1 MSDTDNTMDFF
12 DHLRELRRKLIY
24 SIIFFLIAFV
34 ICFYF
39 SQSIFEFLAKP
50 LTSILPQGNGLIYTA
65 LQEAF
70 LTNVKVA
77 FFTAAFISFPFLSI
91 QIWSFVAPGLLKKE
105 KQISLPTLIA
115 IPFLFILG
123 AAVVYYVISPI
134 AWKFFLS
141 FQTAQSDSINI
152 TLQAKMNEYLSLMMT
167 FIFAFGLAFQLP
179 VILLLLV
186 RFGILTVAQ
195 LVKFRKYAI
204 VLSFIFAAIIT
215 PPDPFSQISLALP
228 IIILY
233 EVSILISRFMSK
245 KHEEKEQEND
255 KDIEE

>member
-1 MSDTDNTMDFF
+1 MTEIDNTSMNFF
-12 DHLRELRRKLIY
+12 DHLKELRQKLLY
-24 SIIFFLIAFV
+24 VIIFFLLTFV
-34 ICFYF
+34 ISFYF

-50 LTSILPQGNGLIYTA
+50 LTSILGEGNGLIYTA

-91 QIWSFVAPGLLKKE
+91 QIWSFVSPGLLKKE
-105 KQISLPTLIA
+105 KQISLPTLVA

-141 FQTAQSDSINI
+141 FQTSQADSINI

-186 RFGILTVAQ
+186 RFGVLTINQ
-195 LVKFRKYAI
+195 LKSFRKYAI
-204 VLSFIFAAIIT
+204 VLSFVFAAIVT

-233 EVSILISRFMSK
+233 EISILVSRFMVNRKNK
-245 KHEEKEQEND
+245 KDD
-255 KDIEE
+255 KNY

>member
-1 MSDTDNTMDFF
+1 MSEIEHSSMNFF
-12 DHLRELRRKLIY
+12 DHIKELRQKLMY
-24 SIIFFLIAFV
+24 SIIFFLITFV
-34 ICFYF
+34 ISFYF

-50 LTSILPQGNGLIYTA
+50 LTSILPDGNGLIYTA

-115 IPFLFILG
+115 IPFLFLLG

-141 FQTAQSDSINI
+141 FQSAQAEGINI

-179 VILLLLV
+179 VVITLLAKANLV
-186 RFGILTVAQ
+186 AYKTL
-195 LVKFRKYAI
+195 KKSRKYAI
-204 VLSFIFAAIIT
+204 VAAFLAAAFLT

-228 IIILY
+228 IIFLY
-233 EVSILISRFMSK
+233 EISIYLAKII
-245 KHEEKEQEND
+245 EKNRNN
-255 KDIEE
+255 

>member
-1 MSDTDNTMDFF
+1 MSEVEHSSMNFF
-12 DHLRELRRKLIY
+12 DHIKELRQKLMY
-24 SIIFFLIAFV
+24 SIIFFLITFV
-34 ICFYF
+34 ISFYF

-50 LTSILPQGNGLIYTA
+50 LTSILPDGNGLIYTA

-77 FFTAAFISFPFLSI
+77 FFTAAFISFPFFSI

-141 FQTAQSDSINI
+141 FQTSQAEGINI

-167 FIFAFGLAFQLP
+167 FIFAFGIAFQLP
-179 VILLLLV
+179 VVLLLLV
-186 RFGILTVAQ
+186 RFNVLTIKQ
-195 LVKFRKYAI
+195 LISFRKYAI
-204 VLSFIFAAIIT
+204 LLAFVFAAIIT

-228 IIILY
+228 VIILY
-233 EVSILISRFMSK
+233 EVSILIAKFLSK
-245 KHEEKEQEND
+245 RKSKNDEK
-255 KDIEE
+255 IED

>member
-1 MSDTDNTMDFF
+1 MIADNDEETSMNFL
-12 DHLRELRRKLIY
+12 DHLKELRQKLIY
-24 SIIFFLIAFV
+24 SIIFFILSFIV
-34 ICFYF
+34 SFYF

-50 LTSILPQGNGLIYTA
+50 LTSILQDGNGLIYTA

-77 FFTAAFISFPFLSI
+77 FFTAAFISFPFLSF
-91 QIWSFVAPGLLKKE
+91 QIWSFISPGLLKKE
-105 KQISLPTLIA
+105 KKISLPSLIA
-115 IPFLFILG
+115 IPFLFLLG
-123 AAVVYYVISPI
+123 AAVVYYLISPI

-141 FQTAQSDSINI
+141 FQTSQADSINI

-186 RFGILTVAQ
+186 RVGVLTIQQ
-195 LVKFRKYAI
+195 LVSFRKYAI
-204 VLSFIFAAIIT
+204 VLAFIFAAIIT

-228 IIILY
+228 VIILY
-233 EVSILISRFMSK
+233 EVSILISKFLSK
-245 KHEEKEQEND
+245 KDKKKYKKEDE
-255 KDIEE
+255 

>member
-1 MSDTDNTMDFF
+1 MIADNDEETSMNFL
-12 DHLRELRRKLIY
+12 DHLKELRQKLIY
-24 SIIFFLIAFV
+24 SIIFFILSFIV
-34 ICFYF
+34 SFYF

-50 LTSILPQGNGLIYTA
+50 LTSILQDGNGLIYTA

-77 FFTAAFISFPFLSI
+77 FFTAAFISFPFLSF
-91 QIWSFVAPGLLKKE
+91 QIWSFISPGLLKKE
-105 KQISLPTLIA
+105 KKISLPSLIA
-115 IPFLFILG
+115 IPFLFLLG
-123 AAVVYYVISPI
+123 AAVVYYLISPI

-141 FQTAQSDSINI
+141 FQTSQADSINI

-186 RFGILTVAQ
+186 RVGVLTIQQ
-195 LVKFRKYAI
+195 LVSFRKYAI
-204 VLSFIFAAIIT
+204 VLAFIFAAIIT

-228 IIILY
+228 VIILY
-233 EVSILISRFMSK
+233 EVSILISRFLSK
-245 KHEEKEQEND
+245 KDKKKYKKEDE
-255 KDIEE
+255 

>member
-1 MSDTDNTMDFF
+1 MSNTNQDSMNFF
-12 DHLRELRRKLIY
+12 DHIKELRKKLLY
-24 SIIFFLIAFV
+24 SIIFFIFTFLV
-34 ICFYF
+34 SFYF
-39 SQSIFEFLAKP
+39 SQIIFEFLAKP
-50 LTSILPQGNGLIYTA
+50 LTSILEEGDGLIYTA

-141 FQTAQSDSINI
+141 FQTSQADGINI

-167 FIFAFGLAFQLP
+167 FIFAFGIAFQLP

-186 RFGILTVAQ
+186 RFSVLTIEQ
-195 LVKFRKYAI
+195 LVSFRKYAI
-204 VLSFIFAAIIT
+204 VLAFVFAAIIT

-228 IIILY
+228 VIILY
-233 EVSILISRFMSK
+233 EVSILISRFLAKRNK
-245 KHEEKEQEND
+245 KNDLEEE
-255 KDIEE
+255 

>member
-1 MSDTDNTMDFF
+1 MIADNDEETSMNFL
-12 DHLRELRRKLIY
+12 DHLKELRQKLIY
-24 SIIFFLIAFV
+24 SIIFFILSFIV
-34 ICFYF
+34 SFYF

-50 LTSILPQGNGLIYTA
+50 LTSILQDGNGLIYTA

-77 FFTAAFISFPFLSI
+77 FFTAAFISFPFLSF
-91 QIWSFVAPGLLKKE
+91 QIWSFISPGLLKKE
-105 KQISLPTLIA
+105 KKISLPSLIA
-115 IPFLFILG
+115 IPFLFLLG
-123 AAVVYYVISPI
+123 AAVVYYLISPI

-141 FQTAQSDSINI
+141 FQTSQADSINI

-186 RFGILTVAQ
+186 RVGVLTIQQ
-195 LVKFRKYAI
+195 LVSFRKYAI
-204 VLSFIFAAIIT
+204 VLAFIFAAIIT

-228 IIILY
+228 VIILY
-233 EVSILISRFMSK
+233 EVSILISRFLSK
-245 KHEEKEQEND
+245 KD
-255 KDIEE
+255 KRKDKKDDE

>member
-1 MSDTDNTMDFF
+1 MIADKDEETSMNFL
-12 DHLRELRRKLIY
+12 DHLKELRQKLIY
-24 SIIFFLIAFV
+24 SIIFFILSFIV
-34 ICFYF
+34 SFYF

-50 LTSILPQGNGLIYTA
+50 LTSILQDGNGLIYTA

-77 FFTAAFISFPFLSI
+77 FFTAAFISFPFLSF
-91 QIWSFVAPGLLKKE
+91 QIWSFISPGLLKKE
-105 KQISLPTLIA
+105 KKISLPSLIA
-115 IPFLFILG
+115 IPFLFLLG
-123 AAVVYYVISPI
+123 AAVVYYLISPI

-141 FQTAQSDSINI
+141 FQTSQADSINI

-186 RFGILTVAQ
+186 RVGVLTIQQ
-195 LVKFRKYAI
+195 LVSFRKYAI
-204 VLSFIFAAIIT
+204 VLAFIFAAIIT

-228 IIILY
+228 VIILY
-233 EVSILISRFMSK
+233 ELSILISRFLSK
-245 KHEEKEQEND
+245 KDKKKDKKEDE
-255 KDIEE
+255 

>member
-1 MSDTDNTMDFF
+1 MNDTETKPMNFF
-12 DHLRELRRKLIY
+12 DHIKELRQKLMY
-24 SIIFFLIAFV
+24 SIIFFIFAFIV
-34 ICFYF
+34 SFYF
-39 SQSIFEFLAKP
+39 SQAIFEFLAKP
-50 LTSILPQGNGLIYTA
+50 LTSILGEGSGLIYTA

-91 QIWSFVAPGLLKKE
+91 QVWSFVAPGLLKKE

-141 FQTAQSDSINI
+141 FQTSHADGINI

-167 FIFAFGLAFQLP
+167 FIFAFGIAFQLP
-179 VILLLLV
+179 VVLLLLV
-186 RFGILTVAQ
+186 RFNILTIEQ
-195 LVKFRKYAI
+195 LVAFRKYAI
-204 VLSFIFAAIIT
+204 LLAFVFAAIIT

-228 IIILY
+228 VIILY
-233 EVSILISRFMSK
+233 EVSILISKFLSK
-245 KHEEKEQEND
+245 RKKKNEDSND
-255 KDIEE
+255 NKN

>member
-1 MSDTDNTMDFF
+1 MTEIDNTSMNFF
-12 DHLRELRRKLIY
+12 DHLKELRQKLLY
-24 SIIFFLIAFV
+24 VIIFFLLTFV
-34 ICFYF
+34 ISFYF

-50 LTSILPQGNGLIYTA
+50 LTSILGEGNGLIYTA

-91 QIWSFVAPGLLKKE
+91 QIWSFVSPGLLKKE
-105 KQISLPTLIA
+105 KQISLPTLVA

-141 FQTAQSDSINI
+141 FQTSQADSINI

-186 RFGILTVAQ
+186 RFGVLTINQ
-195 LVKFRKYAI
+195 LKSFRKYAI
-204 VLSFIFAAIIT
+204 VLSFVFAAIVT

-233 EVSILISRFMSK
+233 EISIVVSRFMVNSK
-245 KHEEKEQEND
+245 NKKDDKEN
-255 KDIEE
+255 

>member
-1 MSDTDNTMDFF
+1 MIADNDEETSMNFL
-12 DHLRELRRKLIY
+12 DHLKELRQKLIY
-24 SIIFFLIAFV
+24 SIIFFILSFIV
-34 ICFYF
+34 SFYF

-50 LTSILPQGNGLIYTA
+50 LTSILQDGNGLIYTA

-77 FFTAAFISFPFLSI
+77 FFTAAFISFPFLSF
-91 QIWSFVAPGLLKKE
+91 QIWSFISPGLLKKE
-105 KQISLPTLIA
+105 KKISLPSLIA
-115 IPFLFILG
+115 IPFLFLLG
-123 AAVVYYVISPI
+123 AAVVYYLISPI

-141 FQTAQSDSINI
+141 FQTSQADSINI

-186 RFGILTVAQ
+186 RVGVLTIQQ
-195 LVKFRKYAI
+195 LVSFRKYAI
-204 VLSFIFAAIIT
+204 VLAFIFAAIIT

-228 IIILY
+228 VIILY
-233 EVSILISRFMSK
+233 EVSILISRFLSK
-245 KHEEKEQEND
+245 KD
-255 KDIEE
+255 KKKDKSEDE

>member
-1 MSDTDNTMDFF
+1 MIADNDEETSMNFL
-12 DHLRELRRKLIY
+12 DHLKELRQKLIY
-24 SIIFFLIAFV
+24 SIIFFILSFIV
-34 ICFYF
+34 SFYF

-50 LTSILPQGNGLIYTA
+50 LTSILQDGSGLIYTA

-77 FFTAAFISFPFLSI
+77 FFTAAFISFPFLSF
-91 QIWSFVAPGLLKKE
+91 QIWSFISPGLLKKE
-105 KQISLPTLIA
+105 KKISLPSLIA
-115 IPFLFILG
+115 IPFLFLLG
-123 AAVVYYVISPI
+123 AAVVYYLISPI

-141 FQTAQSDSINI
+141 FQTSQADSINI

-186 RFGILTVAQ
+186 RVGVLNIQQ
-195 LVKFRKYAI
+195 LVSFRKYAI
-204 VLSFIFAAIIT
+204 VLAFIFAAIIT

-228 IIILY
+228 VIILY
-233 EVSILISRFMSK
+233 EVSILISRFLSK
-245 KHEEKEQEND
+245 KDKKKDKKEDE
-255 KDIEE
+255 